1 VVSFNFLLI
10 YFNTALGSQ
19 GGFFMEFYIVLKK
32 LSQVRFVQA
41 LLGAFFMFSAN
52 VALAQNAGFLQPA
65 NDVLEQVKDAVIA
78 ISVVVAIIYIVWQVL
93 EVIFDRKTWSDIL
106 GKCLV
111 AIALGAAPY
120 IVMQLWELGKSLS
133 L

>member
-1 VVSFNFLLI
+1 M
-10 YFNTALGSQ
+10 GSR

-52 VALAQNAGFLQPA
+52 AALAQNAGFLQPA